1 MLHYAQQE
9 HRKAFSLFADKVVET
24 KENFYVIL
32 ESEEN
37 IEAKYSV
44 LCDNLKNLDMFSLLF
59 RVILEKF
66 DQPHTLHWFYQRQK
80 IYLTTINSPE
90 TTDVDISLKNSL
102 DPDTFAKFYNEKEE
116 GCMDKLKTCWIRY
129 TETKFGDG
137 VHLIAGR

>member
-9 HRKAFSLFADKVVET
+9 HRKTFSLFTDKVVEIE
-24 KENFYVIL
+24 ENFPVIL
-32 ESEEN
+32 ENIEEN
-37 IEAKYSV
+37 IEAQYSE

-80 IYLTTINSPE
+80 IYLTTTNSPE

-102 DPDTFAKFYNEKEE
+102 DPDTFAKFYNGKEE
-116 GCMDKLKTCWIRY
+116 GCMDKLKKIRY
-129 TETKFGDG
+129 TKTKFGDG
-137 VHLIAGR
+137 VHLIKGR